1 MFTERWMFDFA
12 LYAYLLSLVFSY
24 ATLLTANRQ
33 ARILSSSLLIVVWL
47 TLTVDAVL
55 RFVDQGYGQ
64 VDPLILYTWA
74 LTSVSVVITLVFRFD
89 LFVFCA
95 GVIGITV
102 LSIHL
107 LVAEP
112 MKPAGVL
119 TDLVFVHITLAISSY
134 ALFSLSGLCATLY
147 LLSCRLL
154 KRKQWNLLLRRL
166 PSLDR
171 LEQFMLGF
179 VGIGVFLLFI
189 SLVLG
194 SLWSYHVY
202 GHLPWTDIKVI
213 YSLLLFLLYAI
224 LLLLAWRRWIATKK
238 IAWGLLLAMVLV
250 ISNYVL
256 SKLGVSFHYWGM

>member
-1 MFTERWMFDFA
+1 MFTERWIFDFA
-12 LYAYLLSLVFSY
+12 LYAYLLSLGFSY
-24 ATLLTANRQ
+24 AALLTPNRQ

-64 VDPLILYTWA
+64 VEPLILYTWA
-74 LTSVSVVITLVFRFD
+74 LTSVSLIITLVFRFD

-95 GVIGITV
+95 GMIGITV
-102 LSIHL
+102 LVIHL
-107 LVAEP
+107 FVVEP
-112 MKPAGVL
+112 AKPAGVL
-119 TDLVFVHITLAISSY
+119 TDLVLVHIILAISAY
-134 ALFSLSGLCATLY
+134 ALFSLSGLCAMLY

-154 KRKQWNLLLRRL
+154 KQKQWNLLLRRL

-194 SLWSYHVY
+194 AVWSYHVY
-202 GHLPWTDIKVI
+202 GHFLWTDIKVI
-213 YSLLLFLLYAI
+213 YSSLLFLLYTI
-224 LLLLAWRRWIATKK
+224 LFSLAWRRWIATQK
-238 IAWGLLLAMVLV
+238 IAWGLLLAMVFV
-250 ISNYVL
+250 ICNYVL